1 MAKALAVID
10 VQNDYF
16 ENGSFPLWNM
26 GDVVSNIEKVIWK
39 ANEKRV
45 PVILVQH
52 IVENKGIASF
62 LTAGTPGANIHQ
74 RILCAAQ
81 RAPVIVKH
89 YADSFFQT
97 NFEKTLDDLK
107 VTELI
112 LCGMMT
118 QNCVTHTA
126 ISKSAEKYK
135 VTVLT
140 DCCTTVDERIH
151 KIALKALS
159 TRVEMALSTDEIF

>member
-1 MAKALAVID
+1 MIKALVVID

-16 ENGSFPLWNM
+16 ENGSFPLWNVQ
-26 GDVVSNIEKVIWK
+26 DVVSKIEKVIWK
-39 ANEKRV
+39 ANEKKV
-45 PVILVQH
+45 PVILIQH
-52 IVENKGIASF
+52 IVENKGVASF
-62 LTAGTPGANIHQ
+62 LTAGTPGADIHQ
-74 RILCAAQ
+74 RILGAAQ
-81 RAPVIVKH
+81 RSPVVTKH
-89 YADSFFQT
+89 FADAFFKT
-97 NFEKTLDDLK
+97 DLKKTLDGLK
-107 VTELI
+107 VTELF

-135 VTVLT
+135 VSVLQ

-159 TRVEMALSTDEIF
+159 TRVPMVLSTDDIF